1 MKTDA
6 PVLVIGSAS
15 VHVARFVRGLC
26 AAGQSVVAST
36 HGELAVDP
44 HPALLATTTIDLGV
58 RNWRAPKQI
67 RELMHKW
74 TPRIVHAHQANSVG
88 WHAGRAVRGSGVP
101 LVLTLWGSDVLLTP
115 AISPLHRW
123 MIKQALRSATAWTAD
138 SRIVLEAADALLG
151 SRTAAARR
159 VPVLSD
165 LPANREWVVDGLNG
179 FLVSDLDRLD
189 QAMQQAIGLWESG
202 QWAATGGAW
211 NPQLI
216 RRKATF
222 TRNIEQF
229 LALYAQLR
237 AG

>member
-1 MKTDA
+1 VSDGT
-6 PVLVIGSAS
+6 S
-15 VHVARFVRGLC
+15 VSLLEAM
-26 AAGQSVVAST
+26 AAGC
-36 HGELAVDP
+36 
-44 HPALLATTTIDLGV
+44 
-58 RNWRAPKQI
+58 
-67 RELMHKW
+67 
-74 TPRIVHAHQANSVG
+74 
-88 WHAGRAVRGSGVP
+88 
-101 LVLTLWGSDVLLTP
+101 
-115 AISPLHRW
+115 
-123 MIKQALRSATAWTAD
+123 
-138 SRIVLEAADALLG
+138 
-151 SRTAAARR
+151 